1 MSFLTYL
8 DLVGIYVFAISGGL
22 VAIRHRLDILGVFVV
37 CLLPAI
43 GGGTLRDLL
52 LGIPVFWLQS
62 PMIIFVALAGGLS
75 AIAYKYW
82 TQVKLLVWADAVGLA
97 LFAVVGTLKTFEL
110 GFGLTICV
118 MMGTITATAGG
129 LLRDVV
135 CNEPPLLLREDIYA
149 TAALAGSALCYAM
162 LSHEVDDI
170 WALVAGGTLVFFIRA
185 LVLKFGWSLPTPS
198 IIQDTITTRK
208 K

>member
-1 MSFLTYL
+1 MSVLSYL
-8 DLVGIYVFAISGGL
+8 DLIGVYVFAISGGL
-22 VAIRHRLDILGVFVV
+22 VAIRHKLDILGVFVI

-52 LGIPVFWLQS
+52 LDVSVFWLDS

-75 AIAYKYW
+75 AIIYKYW
-82 TQVKLLVWADAVGLA
+82 TRVRLLVWVDGLGLA

-110 GFGLTICV
+110 GFGVLTCV

-135 CNEPPLLLREDIYA
+135 CNEPPLLLRQDIYA
-149 TAALAGSALCYAM
+149 TAAIAGSALCYA
-162 LSHEVDDI
+162 LSVWVKRWYGAH
-170 WALVAGGTLVFFIRA
+170 R
-185 LVLKFGWSLPTPS
+185 
-198 IIQDTITTRK
+198 R
-208 K
+208 